1 MIFLRDTKA
10 GLEISVWA
18 QPKASKTRVVGV
30 HGEALKIAVQAPPV
44 DGAANE
50 EISEFLAGLL
60 GVAARQVQLH
70 KGPTSRQKVFLIA
83 GVPLATAK
91 EKIAGAL
98 P

>member
-1 MIFLRDTKA
+1 MSFLRDTKA

-18 QPKASKTRVVGV
+18 QPKASKTRVVGI

-50 EISEFLAGLL
+50 EIAGFLAELL

-70 KGPTSRQKVFLIA
+70 KGATSRQKIFLVA
-83 GVPLATAK
+83 GMPLALAR
-91 EKIAGAL
+91 EKLAGARA
-98 P
+98 